1 MNMAQI
7 LMFADVPSAYEE
19 LACAA
24 RALGGEPV
32 ALYAGPRAGA
42 EEITGYGAKVL
53 YFGEIPAGA
62 MAEDVVPAYETVIKR
77 EQPALVLSRAGKR
90 DALVAGRLAVRLG
103 VPVVNDVS
111 GVTMAGDGAEVSHM
125 VYGGAAIRTER
136 VGAGAILLLAAG
148 TFPAEEVTAVG
159 DIVDEGTAIEPGA
172 VKLVSTEE
180 RQEETVDLGAAKC
193 VICVG
198 RGIGSEENVQKVL
211 EIAHKL
217 GGEVAC
223 TRPIAEGEGWLAR
236 SRYLGVSGATVKPQ
250 IYIGVGVSGQ
260 VQHTVG
266 MNEAAYVVSINKDKN
281 APLMKHC
288 DMGIV
293 MDADTALD
301 VLGRL

>member
-1 MNMAQI
+1 MTQI
-7 LMFADVPSAYEE
+7 MMFADAPSAYEE
-19 LACAA
+19 LAYAA
-24 RALGGEPV
+24 RALGAEPV
-32 ALYAGPRAGA
+32 ALYAGPRDGA
-42 EEITGYGAKVL
+42 EQITGFGAKVL
-53 YFGEIPAGA
+53 YFGEVPAGA
-62 MAEDVVPAYETVIKR
+62 MAEDVVPCYEAAIKR
-77 EQPALVLSRAGKR
+77 EQPALVLSAANKR

-103 VPVVNDVS
+103 VPAVNEVS
-111 GVTMAGDGAEVSHM
+111 GVALSGEGAEVTHL

-148 TFPAEEVTAVG
+148 TFAPDEVTAVG
-159 DIVDEGTAIEPGA
+159 DIVEQPETVEAGP
-172 VKLVSTEE
+172 VKLVGTEE
-180 RQEETVDLGAAKC
+180 RQEERVDLGSAKC

-198 RGIGSEENVQKVL
+198 RGISSEENVRKAMD
-211 EIAHKL
+211 IAHKL

-250 IYIGVGVSGQ
+250 VYIGLGVSGQ

-266 MNEAAYVVSINKDKN
+266 MNESAYVVAINKDKN

-288 DMGIV
+288 DLGIV

>member
-1 MNMAQI
+1 MTQI
-7 LMFADVPSAYEE
+7 MMFADAPSAYAE
-19 LACAA
+19 LAAAA
-24 RALGGEPV
+24 RALEAEPV
-32 ALYAGPRAGA
+32 ALYAGSRAGA
-42 EEITGYGAKVL
+42 DEIAGFGAKVL

-62 MAEDVVPAYETVIKR
+62 MAEDVVSAFETAIKR
-77 EQPALVLSRAGKR
+77 EQPALVLAAASKR

-103 VPVVNDVS
+103 VPAVNDVS
-111 GVTMAGDGAEVSHM
+111 GVTLAGEGAEVTHL
-125 VYGGAAIRTER
+125 VYGGAAARTER

-148 TFPAEEVTAVG
+148 TFAADGVAGGEVVEEAAAVEAG
-159 DIVDEGTAIEPGA
+159 P
-172 VKLVSTEE
+172 VKLTGTEE
-180 RQEETVDLGAAKC
+180 RQEERVDLGAAKC

-198 RGIGSEENVQKVL
+198 RGIGSEENVQKAL

-250 IYIGVGVSGQ
+250 IYIGLGVSGQ

-266 MNEAAYVVSINKDKN
+266 MNEAAYVVSVNKDKN

-288 DMGIV
+288 DLGVV
-293 MDADTALD
+293 MDVDTALD

>member
-1 MNMAQI
+1 MAKT
-7 LMFADVPSAYEE
+7 E
-19 LACAA
+19 
-24 RALGGEPV
+24 
-32 ALYAGPRAGA
+32 
-42 EEITGYGAKVL
+42 
-53 YFGEIPAGA
+53 EIPAGA
-62 MAEDVVPAYETVIKR
+62 MAEDVVPAYETAIKR

-125 VYGGAAIRTER
+125 VYGGALRTER
-136 VGAGAILLLAAG
+136 VAAG
-148 TFPAEEVTAVG
+148 SFPAEEVTAVG
-159 DIVDEGTAIEPGA
+159 DIVDEGIAIEPGA

-198 RGIGSEENVQKVL
+198 RGIGSAENVQKAL

-266 MNEAAYVVSINKDKN
+266 MNEAAYVVAINKDKN

>member
-1 MNMAQI
+1 MIMANI
-7 LMFADVPSAYEE
+7 LMFADTPSAYEE
-19 LACAA
+19 LAYAA

-32 ALYAGPRAGA
+32 ALYAGPREGA
-42 EEITGYGAKVL
+42 EQITGFGAKVL

-62 MAEDVVPAYETVIKR
+62 MAEDVVPCYEAAIKR
-77 EQPALVLSRAGKR
+77 EDPALVLSRAGKR

-103 VPVVNDVS
+103 VPAVNDVS
-111 GVTMAGDGAEVSHM
+111 AVALTDSGAEVQHM
-125 VYGGAAIRTER
+125 VYGGAAVRTER
-136 VGAGAILLLAAG
+136 VGAGAIVLLAAG
-148 TFPAEEVTAVG
+148 TFPPDEVTAVG
-159 DIVDEGTAIEPGA
+159 DIVEQPETVEAGP
-172 VKLVSTEE
+172 VKLTGTEE
-180 RQEETVDLGAAKC
+180 KQEEAVDLNAAKC

-198 RGIGSEENVQKVL
+198 RGIGSQENVDRAL

-250 IYIGVGVSGQ
+250 VYIGLGVSGQ

-266 MNEAAYVVSINKDKN
+266 MNESAFVVAINKDKN
-281 APLMKHC
+281 APLMKQC
-288 DMGIV
+288 DVGIV

>member
-1 MNMAQI
+1 MIMANI
-7 LMFADVPSAYEE
+7 LMFADTPSAYEE
-19 LACAA
+19 LAYAA

-32 ALYAGPRAGA
+32 ALYAGPREGA
-42 EEITGYGAKVL
+42 EQITGFGAKVL

-62 MAEDVVPAYETVIKR
+62 MAEDVVPCYEAAIKR
-77 EQPALVLSRAGKR
+77 EDPALVLSRAGKR

-103 VPVVNDVS
+103 VPAVNDVS
-111 GVTMAGDGAEVSHM
+111 AVALTDGGAEVQHM
-125 VYGGAAIRTER
+125 VYGGAAVRTER
-136 VGAGAILLLAAG
+136 VGAGAIVLLAAG
-148 TFPAEEVTAVG
+148 AFPPDEVTAVG
-159 DIVDEGTAIEPGA
+159 DIVEQAETVEAGP
-172 VKLVSTEE
+172 VKLTGTEE
-180 RQEETVDLGAAKC
+180 KQEETVDLNAAKC

-198 RGIGSEENVQKVL
+198 RGIGSRENVDRAL
-211 EIAHKL
+211 EIARKL

-250 IYIGVGVSGQ
+250 VYIGIGVSGQ

-266 MNEAAYVVSINKDKN
+266 MNESAFVVSINKDKN
-281 APLMKHC
+281 APLMKQC
-288 DMGIV
+288 DVGIV

>member
-7 LMFADVPSAYEE
+7 YMFADVPSAYEE
-19 LACAA
+19 LAYAA

-42 EEITGYGAKVL
+42 EEISGFGARVL

-62 MAEDVVPAYETVIKR
+62 MVEDAVPCFEAAIKR
-77 EQPALVLSRAGKR
+77 DQPALVLSRAGKR
-90 DALVAGRLAVRLG
+90 DALMAGRLAVRLG
-103 VPVVNDVS
+103 VPAVNDVS
-111 GVTMAGDGAEVSHM
+111 AVTLQADGAEVSHL
-125 VYGGAAIRTER
+125 VYGGAAVRTER
-136 VGAGAILLLAAG
+136 VGAGAILLLSPG
-148 TFPAEEVTAVG
+148 TFSPDEVTAVG
-159 DIVDEGTAIEPGA
+159 DIVEESETVQPGS
-172 VKLVSTEE
+172 VKLVSAEE
-180 RQEETVDLGAAKC
+180 RQEERVDLGSAKC

-198 RGIGSEENVQKVL
+198 RGIGSQENVQKAL
-211 EIAHKL
+211 DIAHKL

-250 IYIGVGVSGQ
+250 IYIGLGVSGQ

-266 MNEAAYVVSINKDKN
+266 MNESSFVMSFNKDKN

-288 DMGIV
+288 DMGVV
-293 MDADTALD
+293 MDVDTALD

>member
-1 MNMAQI
+1 MTQI
-7 LMFADVPSAYEE
+7 LMFADAPSAYEE
-19 LACAA
+19 LAYAA

-42 EEITGYGAKVL
+42 EQITGYGAKVL

-62 MAEDVVPAYETVIKR
+62 MAEDVVPAFEAAIKR
-77 EQPALVLSRAGKR
+77 EQPALVLSAANKR

-103 VPVVNDVS
+103 VPAVNDVS
-111 GVTMAGDGAEVSHM
+111 GVTLVDGGAEVTHL

-136 VGAGAILLLAAG
+136 VGAGAILLMAAG
-148 TFPAEEVTAVG
+148 TFAPDEVTAVG
-159 DIVDEGTAIEPGA
+159 DIVDEAETVTAGP
-172 VKLVSTEE
+172 VKLVGTEE
-180 RQEETVDLGAAKC
+180 RQEERVDLGSAKC

-198 RGIGSEENVQKVL
+198 RGISSEENVQKAL
-211 EIAHKL
+211 DIAHKL

-250 IYIGVGVSGQ
+250 VYIGIGVSGQ

-266 MNEAAYVVSINKDKN
+266 MNESAYVVAINKDKN

-288 DMGIV
+288 DLGIV

-301 VLGRL
+301 VLGQL

>member
-1 MNMAQI
+1 MIMANI
-7 LMFADVPSAYEE
+7 LMFADTPSAYEE
-19 LACAA
+19 LAYAA

-32 ALYAGPRAGA
+32 ALYAGPREGA
-42 EEITGYGAKVL
+42 EQITGFGAKVL

-62 MAEDVVPAYETVIKR
+62 MAEDVVPCYEAAIKR
-77 EQPALVLSRAGKR
+77 ENPVLVLSRAGKR

-103 VPVVNDVS
+103 VPAVNDVS
-111 GVTMAGDGAEVSHM
+111 SVALTDGGAEVQHM
-125 VYGGAAIRTER
+125 VYGGAAVRTER
-136 VGAGAILLLAAG
+136 VGAGAIVLLAAG
-148 TFPAEEVTAVG
+148 TFPPDEVTAVG
-159 DIVDEGTAIEPGA
+159 DIVEQPETVEAGP
-172 VKLVSTEE
+172 VKLTGTEE
-180 RQEETVDLGAAKC
+180 KQEETVDLNAAKC

-198 RGIGSEENVQKVL
+198 RGIGSQENVDRAL

-250 IYIGVGVSGQ
+250 VYIGIGVSGQ

-266 MNEAAYVVSINKDKN
+266 MNESAFVVSINKDKN
-281 APLMKHC
+281 APLMKQC
-288 DMGIV
+288 DVGIV